1 MFDQGPGNSFLS
13 FLSQSIHLLEE
24 DESLY
29 CISAWNDQVG
39 QGRMVGQGHLCP
51 VLFPCQ
57 AGIQVPSLKQ
67 GVPPA
72 VILSESVSPALDC
85 SEVSLQITVLSL
97 SCASQ
102 WLSPV
107 PHAEILNGAR
117 RLLFWW
123 SRGAFRVL
131 NAPCNIAGL

>member
-1 MFDQGPGNSFLS
+1 MVQGCLTRVNSFLS

-57 AGIQVPSLKQ
+57 TGAQVPRLKQ
-67 GVPPA
+67 DVCTHCHPKWICLPSHGLFRSAPA
-72 VILSESVSPALDC
+72 KHPFYPCLMLPSACSLLAMMRNSMEHDASLFLVEDGCIQGAEHSP
-85 SEVSLQITVLSL
+85 
-97 SCASQ
+97 
-102 WLSPV
+102 
-107 PHAEILNGAR
+107 
-117 RLLFWW
+117 
-123 SRGAFRVL
+123 
-131 NAPCNIAGL
+131 